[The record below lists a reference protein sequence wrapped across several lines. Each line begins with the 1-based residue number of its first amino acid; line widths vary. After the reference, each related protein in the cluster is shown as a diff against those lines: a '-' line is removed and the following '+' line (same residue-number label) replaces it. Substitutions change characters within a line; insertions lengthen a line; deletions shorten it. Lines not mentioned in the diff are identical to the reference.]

1 MPLMSTILHVGFL
14 FYIGKLD
21 EFWSQYSRWTDNR
34 IIHKVLRFYYIL
46 QNFASEIYC
55 AVVDVKK

>member
-1 MPLMSTILHVGFL
+1 MPLMNTILHVGFL

-21 EFWSQYSRWTDNR
+21 EFCPQYLWWDWQHNYSQ
-34 IIHKVLRFYYIL
+34 RFYYIF
-46 QNFASEIYC
+46 QKIASEIYC